1 MAWNQP
7 NGGQQNPWGRRPG
20 QGTDIDERLKS
31 LQKRLESLFRFGG
44 SAEGGGGGSLAVIL
58 GLVVLLFWIFTGFYQ
73 VKQAESAVV
82 QRFGALV
89 AIKPA
94 GAGLNWHWP
103 WPIETV
109 TKVNVGKV
117 NSSAF
122 NSRVLTSDINLA
134 DLRFSVQYQLADPTK
149 VLFSVRDPEQTL
161 SEVSESAIRETVGR
175 STLDEVLV
183 GKTRPEITRRTKELI
198 QRTLDAYNSGVSV
211 VTVNLEDVQVPD
223 AVIPSQRD
231 ANKAQA
237 DKERMILES
246 EAYANQII
254 PVAQGAAT
262 RIQQDAE
269 AYKAQVVA
277 LAEGQA
283 SLFSQVETAY
293 ALAPEV
299 TRRRLYMDTIEAVL
313 SHAHKVLIDG
323 KAGSNMLYLPI
334 DKLLEKGTARE
345 VEAVPGE
352 SAAAAAGAKEP
363 DQVTVEARGRS
374 ER

>member
-20 QGTDIDERLKS
+20 QGSDIDERLKS

-44 SAEGGGGGSLAVIL
+44 EGGGGSLPMIL
-58 GLVVLLFWIFTGFYQ
+58 GLAVLLIWVGTGFYQ

-89 AIKPA
+89 SIKPP
-94 GAGLNWHWP
+94 GDGLNWRP

-109 TKVNVGKV
+109 TKVNVGRI

-134 DLRFSVQYQLADPTK
+134 DLRFSVQYQLADPAK
-149 VLFSVRDPEQTL
+149 VLFSMRDPEQTL

-183 GKTRPEITRRTKELI
+183 GKTRPEITRRTQELI
-198 QRTLDAYNSGVSV
+198 QRTLDAYNSGISI

-237 DKERMILES
+237 DKERLILES

-254 PVAQGAAT
+254 PVAQGAAS

-283 SLFSQVETAY
+283 ALFSQVEGAY

-299 TRRRLYMDTIEAVL
+299 TRRRLYMDTIEGVL
-313 SHAHKVLIDG
+313 AHAHKVLIDG
-323 KAGSNMLYLPI
+323 KSGSNMLYLPI
-334 DKLLEKGTARE
+334 DKLLEKSTARE
-345 VEAVPGE
+345 AESVSGE
-352 SAAAAAGAKEP
+352 SAAAAGVKEP